1 MNCDAMAKAIPV
13 YVYGELAPEIEE
25 NIEEHCA
32 TCVSCDAE
40 LKRYQKLGS
49 LLDNNRTETPP
60 HLLAHCRQE
69 LASRIAAGSVGAS
82 SGASRSWWPGWH
94 ALLHSSVG
102 MRVPVGA
109 IALIALGYFGARLT
123 PVFTGT
129 VNTASLGSEGML
141 SSVRSIQPDQS
152 GRVQIAVDET
162 RRRVISGRLSDPGIQ
177 RVLLT
182 AVRDEANPGVRVES
196 MDALQNQASSIEVRR
211 ALSEAL
217 MRDPNPGVRLK
228 ALEGLKSFATD
239 PEVRK
244 TLSQVLLQDANPGV
258 RIQVIDLLVAHHDQ
272 AMVGVLQNLVR
283 KEDNSYVRSR
293 CENALQDLNA
303 SVGTF

>member
-1 MNCDAMAKAIPV
+1 MTCESVEKAIPV
-13 YVYGELAPEIEE
+13 YLYGELAPEMEDHV
-25 NIEEHCA
+25 EEHCA
-32 TCVSCDAE
+32 ACPQCRAE
-40 LKRYQKLGS
+40 LKRYRALGT
-49 LLDNNRTETPP
+49 LLNDNRAEVPP
-60 HLLAHCRQE
+60 HLLARCRRD
-69 LASRIAAGSVGAS
+69 LASEVAAVPLGA
-82 SGASRSWWPGWH
+82 RSWWAGWRE
-94 ALLHSSVG
+94 LMQSSFH

-109 IALIALGYFGARLT
+109 MALVTIGYFGARLT

-129 VNTASLGSEGML
+129 TNTASLASDGIL
-141 SSVRSIQPDQS
+141 SSVRSIQPDRG

-182 AVRDEANPGVRVES
+182 AVRDEANPGMRVES
-196 MDALQNQASSIEVRR
+196 MDILQGQASSAEVRK
-211 ALSEAL
+211 ALLEAL
-217 MRDPNPGVRLK
+217 TRDPNPGVRLK
-228 ALEGLKSFATD
+228 ALDGLKKFAAD

-258 RIQVIDLLVAHHDQ
+258 RIQVIDLLVAQHDE

>member
-1 MNCDAMAKAIPV
+1 MTCDAVEKAIPV
-13 YVYGELAPEIEE
+13 YLYGELAPEIEDHV
-25 NIEEHCA
+25 EEHCA
-32 TCVSCDAE
+32 SCVQCDAE

-49 LLDNNRTETPP
+49 LLDNNRTEVPP
-60 HLLAHCRQE
+60 YLLARCRQE
-69 LASRIAAGSVGAS
+69 LASQIVATAGT
-82 SGASRSWWPGWH
+82 SRSWWPGWH
-94 ALLHSSVG
+94 ALIHSSVRL
-102 MRVPVGA
+102 RVPVGA
-109 IALIALGYFGARLT
+109 MALVAIGYFGARLT

-129 VNTASLGSEGML
+129 SNTASFASDGFL

-152 GRVQIAVDET
+152 GRVRIAVDET

-196 MDALQNQASSIEVRR
+196 MDVLQNQASSTEVRR
-211 ALSEAL
+211 ALSDAL

-228 ALEGLKSFATD
+228 ALDGLKKFATD

-283 KEDNSYVRSR
+283 KEDNSYVRAR
-293 CENALQDLNA
+293 CQNALQDLNA

>member
-1 MNCDAMAKAIPV
+1 MTCDAVETAIPV
-13 YVYGELAPEIEE
+13 YVYGELAAEIEDSV
-25 NIEEHCA
+25 EEHCA
-32 TCVSCDAE
+32 ACAHCAAE
-40 LKRYQKLGS
+40 LKRYQKLGT
-49 LLDNNRTETPP
+49 LLDGSCADVPP
-60 HLLAHCRQE
+60 YLLARCRE
-69 LASRIAAGSVGAS
+69 DLASQLRAPPVAA
-82 SGASRSWWPGWH
+82 RSWWPGWH
-94 ALLHSSVG
+94 VLIHSSVR

-109 IALIALGYFGARLT
+109 IALVAIGYFGARLT

-129 VNTASLGSEGML
+129 TTASFASDGIL

-182 AVRDEANPGVRVES
+182 AVRDEANPGMRVES
-196 MDALQNQASSIEVRR
+196 MDALQGQASSAEVRK
-211 ALSEAL
+211 ALLEAL
-217 MRDPNPGVRLK
+217 THDPNPGVRLK
-228 ALEGLKSFATD
+228 ALDGLKKFATD

-258 RIQVIDLLVAHHDQ
+258 RIQVIDLLVAHHDE

>member
-1 MNCDAMAKAIPV
+1 MNCDAVAKAIPV
-13 YVYGELAPEIEE
+13 YVYGELAPEIED
-25 NIEEHCA
+25 NVEEHCA
-32 TCVSCDAE
+32 ACVPCDAE
-40 LKRYQKLGS
+40 LKRCQKLGS
-49 LLDNNRTETPP
+49 LLDNHRTEVPP
-60 HLLAHCRQE
+60 HLLARCRQE
-69 LASRIAAGSVGAS
+69 LASQIVAS
-82 SGASRSWWPGWH
+82 PRTSRSWWPDWH
-94 ALLHSSVG
+94 ALIHSSVG
-102 MRVPVGA
+102 MRIPVGA
-109 IALIALGYFGARLT
+109 LALIALGYFGARLT
-123 PVFTGT
+123 PAFSGIT
-129 VNTASLGSEGML
+129 NTASLGSEGTI

-228 ALEGLKSFATD
+228 ALEGLKRFATD

-244 TLSQVLLQDANPGV
+244 ILSQVLLQDANPGV

-272 AMVGVLQNLVR
+272 GMVGVLQNLVR